1 MISGGA
7 WAWDNIFGTR
17 KEPTETTH
25 TQYLLERLV
34 DEVASLHMS
43 VKYVYNN
50 VFLYL
55 TRFTHCIVY
64 IYIEHVYTHISY
76 TYRQVSVV
84 DVQTYRN
91 MK

>member
-1 MISGGA
+1 MIVCSTAMPGFYKNLKHPDILIMISGG
-7 WAWDNIFGTR
+7 AWDNIFGTR

-43 VKYVYNN
+43 LKYVYNN

-55 TRFTHCIVY
+55 TICT
-64 IYIEHVYTHISY
+64 
-76 TYRQVSVV
+76 
-84 DVQTYRN
+84 
-91 MK
+91 